1 MNITEL
7 PRAEKP
13 SGCGWHDLYK
23 ITLIQACCFAR
34 LANGVQGGYVKRVG
48 PKLLIALS
56 VVSLFGASLLLPAP
70 AQAKSRPQAFRTLTG
85 HVFSKDNKPVSQ
97 AVVYLKNTKTHLIEN
112 YISDPDGSYH
122 FPWLSLAVDYEL
134 HAEFQGASSDTKIIS
149 SFDNRKQLDIVLR
162 LR

>member
-1 MNITEL
+1 MRRVEL
-7 PRAEKP
+7 
-13 SGCGWHDLYK
+13 
-23 ITLIQACCFAR
+23 
-34 LANGVQGGYVKRVG
+34 
-48 PKLLIALS
+48 KLLS
-56 VVSLFGASLLLPAP
+56 VVCVVAVFGVLLLLPPP
-70 AQAKSRPQAFRTLTG
+70 AQAKSHPQTFRSVTG
-85 HVFSKDNKPVSQ
+85 HVFSKDNQPVSK

-122 FPWLSLAVDYEL
+122 FPWLSPTVDYEL